1 MSTTE
6 TYHDP
11 EARWQ
16 VKDGPDAGEGAPAA
30 LARTWRDPR
39 GVAGWFSAIDHKSI
53 ARRFMVTTF
62 VFFLLAGLMALVMRA
77 QLARPASRLVGPD
90 MYDQLFTV
98 HGTAMMFL
106 FAVPVMQAVAMYLI
120 PLLIGARSVAFPR
133 MNAYAYW
140 MFLFGGLTLFIAFG
154 LGAGPRSGWFSYVPL
169 AGPDYATGKGSD
181 IWAQMIT
188 FTELSSLLVAIV
200 LITTILKMRAPGM
213 SLNRLPLF
221 AWATLVTQ
229 FMVLFAMPAV
239 MLASTALI
247 LDRLVGTQFYNP
259 ALGGDVLLWQHLFW
273 FFGHPEVY
281 LIFIPALGF
290 MSSII
295 ETFARRPIF
304 GYSAMVLSLIATAF
318 LAFGLWVHHMFAT
331 AVPDL
336 GKTFFTAASVLIA
349 VPSGVQIYCWLATLL
364 TGRLHLKPPL
374 LFVLAFFFILVLGGL
389 TGIMLGAVPLDLQV
403 HDTYFVVA
411 HLHYVLLGGAVFPL
425 FGAFHYWFP
434 KFTGRMLGER
444 LARWQFWLFFSGF
457 NVAFFPMHLLG
468 LHGMP
473 RRVWTYPEGMGWDGM
488 NLIATVGAY
497 TIALSVLLFIVN
509 VATSLRWGA
518 RAGNNPWGA
527 GTLEWSV
534 PSAPP
539 PHNFDALPVVRGRAP
554 LWEGYSGRGGVAGLA
569 VHAREV
575 LTTTALDAVP
585 DTRPLFPGPSIW
597 PFLSAV
603 ATTVFFIGSIF
614 TPSAVWWGTVPVAV
628 TMIVWFWPSRRE
640 NRVARALERWPEPG
654 LEHKSTRQ
662 TRPTNARN
670 STSERGSRRERKA
683 VEVVD
688 VRALPSFGF
697 SHRSL
702 MWWATAGLMLIEG
715 SVFAMAIGMYFY
727 LRTVNAAWPLHAP
740 PPSLTW
746 GTINT
751 ALLVASLWPN
761 QLAKNAA
768 QQGQR
773 EKARSW
779 LLVCLAFALAFL
791 VVRGFEF
798 SALNVIWYANAYGSI
813 VWVLLGLHTTH
824 LITDTVD
831 TAVLTALLY
840 TGPFEKRRLLDTSEN
855 AVYWYFVV
863 LTWLP
868 IYAVIYLVPRVHL

>member
-1 MSTTE
+1 MSTIE
-6 TYHDP
+6 KPPGAD
-11 EARWQ
+11 AVAQ
-16 VKDGPDAGEGAPAA
+16 IKDGPDADTGTLAA
-30 LARTWRDPR
+30 LARTWSDRP
-39 GVAGWFSAIDHKSI
+39 GIIGWFSAIDHKTI
-53 ARRFMVTTF
+53 ARRFMCTTF
-62 VFFLLAGLMALVMRA
+62 VFFLLAGIMALVMRT
-77 QLARPASRLVGPD
+77 QLARPANHVVGPD
-90 MYDQLFTV
+90 MYNQLFTI

-140 MFLFGGLTLFIAFG
+140 VFLFGGVTLFIAFL

-188 FTELSSLLVAIV
+188 FSELSALLVAVI
-200 LITTILKMRAPGM
+200 LIATILKMRAPGM
-213 SLNRLPLF
+213 SLNRMPLF
-221 AWATLVTQ
+221 VWATLVTQ

-295 ETFARRPIF
+295 ETFSRRPIF
-304 GYSAMVLSLIATAF
+304 GYSAMVLALIATAF

-336 GKTFFTAASVLIA
+336 GKTFFTAASVMIA
-349 VPSGVQIYCWLATLL
+349 VPSGIQIYCWLATLL
-364 TGRLHLKPPL
+364 TGRLSVKPPL
-374 LFVLAFFFILVLGGL
+374 LFVLAFFFILVLGGM
-389 TGIMLGAVPLDLQV
+389 TGIMLGSVPLDLQV

-444 LARWQFWLFFSGF
+444 LAHWQFWLFFVGF
-457 NVAFFPMHLLG
+457 NVTFFPMHLLG

-473 RRVWTYPEGMGWDGM
+473 RRVWTYPAAMGWDGM
-488 NLIATVGAY
+488 NLIATLGAY
-497 TIALSVLLFIVN
+497 LIAVSVLLFIVN
-509 VATSLRWGA
+509 VIWSLRRGA
-518 RAGNNPWGA
+518 RADANPWGA

-539 PHNFDALPVVRGRAP
+539 PHNFDVLPVVHGRAP
-554 LWEGYSGRGGVAGLA
+554 LWEPGRAPRAVAGLA
-569 VHAREV
+569 ALAREV
-575 LTTTALDAVP
+575 LTTTALDARP
-585 DTRPLFPGPSIW
+585 DTRPLFPQPSIW
-597 PFLSAV
+597 PFLSAI

-628 TMIVWFWPSRRE
+628 AMIAWFWPGRRE
-640 NRVARALERWPEPG
+640 NRVARALERWPDSPA
-654 LEHKSTRQ
+654 
-662 TRPTNARN
+662 TNKAARHVN
-670 STSERGSRRERKA
+670 ANPPSRKA
-683 VEVVD
+683 ASHGASQRAAVLD

-715 SVFAMAIGMYFY
+715 TLFAMAVGMYFY
-727 LRTVNAAWPLHAP
+727 LRAVNTAWPLHAP
-740 PPSLTW
+740 PPSLVW
-746 GTINT
+746 GSVNT
-751 ALLVASLWPN
+751 AVLVASLWPN
-761 QLAKNAA
+761 QLAKRAA
-768 QQGQR
+768 ERGER
-773 EKARSW
+773 NRARLW
-779 LLVCLAFALAFL
+779 LVICLAFALVFL
-791 VVRGFEF
+791 VVRGAEF
-798 SALNVIWYANAYGSI
+798 GALNVMWYANAYGSI
-813 VWVLLGLHTTH
+813 VWLLLGLHTTH

-831 TAVLTALLY
+831 TAVLATLLY
-840 TGPFEKRRLLDTSEN
+840 TGPFEKKRLLDTSEN

-863 LTWLP
+863 LSWLP
-868 IYAVIYLVPRVHL
+868 IYAVIYLVPRIHQ